1 MGYRASTLL
10 NPGPDK
16 YLPVVPTLRHGFF
29 SAGIVLAWKLRSATP
44 AATGAVEIQI
54 CIDAPEPRAGQ
65 ASPGCA
71 DPSPW
76 ILFRGDCF
84 GLEITKRNA
93 SGNRRGRDSHPTMLP
108 PTGLLNSSTAR
119 IPVDPM
125 NATELG
131 IE

>member
-16 YLPVVPTLRHGFF
+16 YLPVVPTLRLGFF
-29 SAGIVLAWKLRSATP
+29 S
-44 AATGAVEIQI
+44 
-54 CIDAPEPRAGQ
+54 C
-65 ASPGCA
+65 
-71 DPSPW
+71 
-76 ILFRGDCF
+76 GDCF

-93 SGNRRGRDSHPTMLP
+93 SGNRRGRDLHPTMLP

-119 IPVDPM
+119 IPVDPL